1 MYYVYCYKLLMYWF
15 LVVIILWEFVRFW
28 FIKVDI
34 IRDVVSGCLLSLCEI
49 LCCELSFR
57 GCSV

>member
-1 MYYVYCYKLLMYWF
+1 MYWF